1 MSGYDILILIGICKL
16 LTKSLVPSIQ
26 KVIIISFVI
35 VPVISEYLS
44 LKAFTIL
51 VVLLF
56 IPWIVVKESIT
67 FIDINSITLD
77 VKVKMT
83 SLILNPYTKSL
94 LL

>member
-16 LTKSLVPSIQ
+16 LTKSLVPSIK
-26 KVIIISFVI
+26 KVIIISFRI

-44 LKAFTIL
+44 LKVFTIL

-67 FIDINSITLD
+67 FININSIMLD
-77 VKVKMT
+77 IKVKKT
-83 SLILNPYTKSL
+83 LLVSNPYTKSL

>member
-1 MSGYDILILIGICKL
+1 MSGYDILILISICKL
-16 LTKSLVPSIQ
+16 LTKSLVPSIK
-26 KVIIISFVI
+26 KVIIISFRI

-44 LKAFTIL
+44 LKVFTIL

-67 FIDINSITLD
+67 FININSIMLD
-77 VKVKMT
+77 IKVKKT
-83 SLILNPYTKSL
+83 LLVSNPYTKSL